1 MQVTIRDFHN
11 QDFETVWRIDQQC
24 FAPGISYSRPE
35 LAAYMRATGS
45 FTLVAQSQDAGNPD
59 SPAEP
64 EQSSAAEIIGV
75 LVAHANRRGAGH
87 IITIDVLPR
96 ARRFGIGSRLLS
108 AAEERLRAANCSMVQ
123 LETAV
128 DNTSALTFYKRHN
141 YSLLRTI
148 PRYYPGGL
156 DAFVLQKN
164 LLSSPPDR

>member
-1 MQVTIRDFHN
+1 
-11 QDFETVWRIDQQC
+11 
-24 FAPGISYSRPE
+24 
-35 LAAYMRATGS
+35 MRATGS
-45 FTLVAQSQDAGNPD
+45 FTLVAESQPSGNPEP
-59 SPAEP
+59 PADLG
-64 EQSSAAEIIGV
+64 SSGPREIMGF

-87 IITIDVLPR
+87 IITIDVLPK

-108 AAEERLRAANCSMVQ
+108 AAEERLRAAHCSMVQ

-128 DNTSALTFYKRHN
+128 DNATALTFYKRHS

-164 LLSSPPDR
+164 LLSSPSDR